1 MRVYNISFFYCI
13 TKIDSKLAF
22 WEWIEE
28 EFIPGIY
35 DTTWYNGQQFIAPEG
50 YISNRKAFLVG
61 MPRLKQVRVKEGKV
75 IAINIIRNL
84 RETRKRLYWIPI
96 IRQTDRQTD
105 KKIIT
110 ACLLDIA
117 EAMSSLTKNTVTSIA
132 LHSDKGY
139 VEMVT
144 ISFTETIHNPNAA
157 LWKTKLFVS
166 FNFKC

>member
-35 DTTWYNGQQFIAPEG
+35 DTNWYNGQQFIAPEG
-50 YISNRKAFLVG
+50 YISTRKAFLVG

-84 RETRKRLYWIPI
+84 RERRTRLY
-96 IRQTDRQTD
+96 
-105 KKIIT
+105 
-110 ACLLDIA
+110 
-117 EAMSSLTKNTVTSIA
+117 
-132 LHSDKGY
+132 
-139 VEMVT
+139 
-144 ISFTETIHNPNAA
+144 
-157 LWKTKLFVS
+157 
-166 FNFKC
+166 